1 MVVRVELIRHGV
13 LAWLLAWSMT
23 WPALAEMPRVP
34 AAPIKTVART
44 KAGAER
50 PAVADLRRSLRQA
63 LSRAFPTAP
72 DDVQRQA
79 REFISLYR
87 ETAQSSLG
95 AGERSRSLSRLRGR
109 LVGLSKAIARN
120 DASHAQIETASSRT
134 AKSSESAGAVKTSK
148 SQSAEYGGPGGA
160 PRSNAQDL
168 IDLIQNTIAPESW
181 DVMGGPGTIMYWEP
195 GFALV
200 IRQTDDVHEQIG
212 GVPRMLGGQ

>member
-1 MVVRVELIRHGV
+1 MVMRVQLIRHGV
-13 LAWLLAWSMT
+13 LGLLFAWSMT
-23 WPALAEMPRVP
+23 WPALAETPRVP
-34 AAPIKTVART
+34 AAPVKTVVRT

-50 PAVADLRRSLRQA
+50 PAVAVLRRSLRHA
-63 LSRAFPTAP
+63 LNRAFPTAA
-72 DDVQRQA
+72 DDVERQA
-79 REFISLYR
+79 REFVGLYR

-120 DASHAQIETASSRT
+120 DASHAQIATASSRT
-134 AKSSESAGAVKTSK
+134 AKSNDSAGAVKTSK
-148 SQSAEYGGPGGA
+148 PQPAEYGGPGGA

-212 GVPRMLGGQ
+212 GLRRVLSGQ